1 VRSRPDQHFESGLVQ
16 MDRSQGLISTCLHQS
31 RIDVTPGDELRRG
44 DPIGRVDMTGRATG
58 PHLCWRM
65 KWRDRNLD
73 PSLMV
78 TARMSRSR

>member
-1 VRSRPDQHFESGLVQ
+1 

-31 RIDVTPGDELRRG
+31 RIDVTPGDEPRRG
-44 DPIGRVDMTGRATG
+44 DPIGRVGMTGRATG

-65 KWRDRNLD
+65 KWRNRNLD

-78 TARMSRSR
+78 TA

>member
-1 VRSRPDQHFESGLVQ
+1 VRSRPDQHFESGLVLA
-16 MDRSQGLISTCLHQS
+16 DHGQGLISTCLHQS
-31 RIDVTPGDELRRG
+31 RIDVTPGDELRGG
-44 DPIGRVDMTGRATG
+44 DPIGRVGMTGRAIG

-78 TARMSRSR
+78 TA

>member
-1 VRSRPDQHFESGLVQ
+1 VILNRRSAVIGA
-16 MDRSQGLISTCLHQS
+16 GTLIATGPAQAQDDADLNLTG
-31 RIDVTPGDELRRG
+31 RIG
-44 DPIGRVDMTGRATG
+44 MTGRAIG

-78 TARMSRSR
+78 ST

>member
-1 VRSRPDQHFESGLVQ
+1 ML
-16 MDRSQGLISTCLHQS
+16 MDHGQGLISACLHQS
-31 RIDVTPGDELRRG
+31 RIGVTPGDELRRG
-44 DPIGRVDMTGRATG
+44 DPIGRVGVTGRATG

-78 TARMSRSR
+78 TA